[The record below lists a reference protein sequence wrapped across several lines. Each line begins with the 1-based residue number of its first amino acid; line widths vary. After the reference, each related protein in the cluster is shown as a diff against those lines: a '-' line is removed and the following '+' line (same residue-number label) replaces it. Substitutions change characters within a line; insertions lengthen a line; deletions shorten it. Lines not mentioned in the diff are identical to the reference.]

1 MTGPEHYK
9 IAEDLIQKAE
19 AEIQRLP
26 DDPPANPQ
34 EALERTLKRGL
45 ERQGRTPKG
54 MKPKEMIA
62 SAQVHAILAV
72 AAATALGSSGADS
85 RAWNEA
91 AGTTYTDPRPA

>member
-34 EALERTLKRGL
+34 EALERIINRELG
-45 ERQGRTPKG
+45 RQGRMPKG
-54 MKPKEMIA
+54 MKPEEMIA
-62 SAQVHAILAV
+62 SAQVHAMLAV
-72 AAATALGSSGADS
+72 AAATALASSGTDS

-91 AGTTYTDPRPA
+91 AGTTYTDQ